1 MRTIHR
7 RRHAFA
13 RAAVA
18 LTLLASLAG
27 VAGITLAS
35 SARAASAAPSTGAAI
50 VTAAASQAGVP
61 YCEGGGGI
69 NGPSQPPKGLPTC
82 AAGPGFDCMSLAQYA
97 VFQATGITVPSG
109 TNVSLPGVGTLVA
122 PDGTADLEPGDVVFF
137 GGSSLDDYVHSGI
150 YAGDDEVWD
159 ALVPG
164 TDVQEHNFGALAN
177 DYGNI
182 YWGAVRYSAGTTTT
196 TTTTTSYPTSPPSF
210 GVTSAS
216 LPAGTVSSRAHPV
229 TYTQTLE
236 ASGGSPPYKWS
247 LVKGSGT
254 LPGGL
259 RLKSTGVIT
268 GKASEAG
275 EFTFEVRVVDKKTR
289 TKPPTQQSA
298 TRSLSIEISAAP

>member
-7 RRHAFA
+7 RRRAFA

-18 LTLLASLAG
+18 VTLLASLAG
-27 VAGITLAS
+27 VAGITLVS
-35 SARAASAAPSTGAAI
+35 SARAASAAQSTGAAI
-50 VTAAASQAGVP
+50 VSAAASQAGVP
-61 YCEGGGGI
+61 YCIGGGGV
-69 NGPSQPPKGLPTC
+69 NGPSQPANGLPTC

-109 TNVSLPGVGTLVA
+109 TDVSLPGVGTLVA

-150 YAGDDEVWD
+150 YAGDGEVWD

-164 TDVQEHNFGALAN
+164 TDVQEHGFGALGN

-182 YWGAVRYSAGTTTT
+182 YWGAVRYTAGTTTT
-196 TTTTTSYPTSPPSF
+196 TTTTTSSPTSPPSF

-216 LPAGTVSSRAHPV
+216 LAGGLVSSRAHPV
-229 TYTQTLE
+229 TYTQTLK

-247 LVKGSGT
+247 LVKGSGS
-254 LPGGL
+254 LPDGL

-268 GKASEAG
+268 GKATEAG
-275 EFTFEVRVVDKKTR
+275 GFTFEVRVVDKKTR

-298 TRSLSIEISAAP
+298 TRSLSIVITAAP